1 MVKKVP
7 SMLLLSY
14 MALTLGGCGLFQGS
28 QDSSEDPPVA
38 QPPQPPEE
46 KPEEVFDETPTP
58 SASQPPAAR
67 GLIPSTPP
75 SDRRREIKP
84 GRNNPFA
91 IIPVKPVIREKTADN
106 GVGDPQRLC
115 KLEEVKTP
123 PTTVAQAP
131 DTNTPVSDVGL
142 PPLLDPI
149 LPVPNEARGVVV
161 SGVMQLQGTP
171 VAIVKAPNENV
182 ARQVTVGASLSNGQ
196 IIVKAINV
204 AGDKPSI
211 VLEQYGLEVTRGLGE
226 PAEEP
231 VDPPTPEAPN
241 TDGTPQPTAGEPQL
255 PAPAGPNGFGKVREL
270 TLLSLNIGDV
280 VLGEDQGEDSR
291 TRVRVTGIICN
302 AGLASIQVGSL
313 SMQVEDKATGA
324 ILDTF
329 GVGLGSTGYN
339 LAPGQKAEF
348 DGSIP
353 KLRGRKQ
360 GDVNIK
366 LVDWS

>member
-46 KPEEVFDETPTP
+46 KPEEVFEETPTP
-58 SASQPPAAR
+58 SAFQPPAAG

-91 IIPVKPVIREKTADN
+91 VIPVKPVIREKTADN

-123 PTTVAQAP
+123 PTTVAQSP
-131 DTNTPVSDVGL
+131 GTNTPVSDVGL

-161 SGVMQLQGTP
+161 SGVMELQGTP

-231 VDPPTPEAPN
+231 VDPPTPEAPS
-241 TDGTPQPTAGEPQL
+241 TDGTPQATAGEPEL
-255 PAPAGPNGFGKVREL
+255 PAQAGPNGFGKVREL
-270 TLLSLNIGDV
+270 TLLSLNIGNV
-280 VLGEDQGEDSR
+280 VLGADQGEDSR

-302 AGLASIQVGSL
+302 EGLASIQVSSL
-313 SMQVEDKATGA
+313 SMHVEDKGTGA

-329 GVGLGSTGYN
+329 RVGLGSTSYT
-339 LAPGQKAEF
+339 LASGQKAEF

-360 GDVNIK
+360 SDVNIK
-366 LVDWS
+366 LIDWS

>member
-1 MVKKVP
+1 
-7 SMLLLSY
+7 MLLLSY

-58 SASQPPAAR
+58 SASQPPAAG

-91 IIPVKPVIREKTADN
+91 VIPVKPVIREKTAEN
-106 GVGDPQRLC
+106 NVGDPERLC
-115 KLEEVKTP
+115 MLEEVKIP

-131 DTNTPVSDVGL
+131 DTNTPVSDMGL

-211 VLEQYGLEVTRGLGE
+211 VLEQYGLEVTRGVGE

-231 VDPPTPEAPN
+231 VEPPTPVAPN
-241 TDGTPQPTAGEPQL
+241 TDGTPQPTAGKPQI
-255 PAPAGPNGFGKVREL
+255 PAPAGPNGFGIVKNLILEQVEL
-270 TLLSLNIGDV
+270 T
-280 VLGEDQGEDSR
+280 GED
-291 TRVRVTGIICN
+291 TPNPLINGILCN
-302 AGLASIQVGSL
+302 NGRKTVKVSTIILQIVEKETNKVINSMTVELA
-313 SMQVEDKATGA
+313 ATYT
-324 ILDTF
+324 LEP
-329 GVGLGSTGYN
+329 GV
-339 LAPGQKAEF
+339 KAEF
-348 DGSIP
+348 DGRVGANDQSQ
-353 KLRGRKQ
+353 KSELGLRGRNKE
-360 GDVNIK
+360 DVTIT
-366 LVDWS
+366 LTDWS